1 MDKKFL
7 SVPDVIAVAVGVF
20 GMLQTG
26 GVSASD
32 EMRDSA
38 IRTGR
43 CVPQDLSGATIVHW
57 GRPNGKDGVFLIQ
70 SAIVQ
75 QGLMLP
81 HSWAKRNIIVLTPAS
96 ERVKQEDRVFVT

>member
-20 GMLQTG
+20 RMLNTG
-26 GVSASD
+26 RVSACD
-32 EMRDSA
+32 EMGDSA

-75 QGLMLP
+75 QGLVLS
-81 HSWAKRNIIVLTPAS
+81 HSGAKRDIIVLTPAYQ
-96 ERVKQEDRVFVT
+96 RMKQEDRVFVT